1 MGATVSILWFAW
13 LRERTGHA
21 EERVELPAEVATVGA
36 LIAWLRARDAGHA
49 AALAEATR
57 VRCAVNQDF
66 AGPETPVRAGDEVAF
81 FPPVT
86 GG

>member
-1 MGATVSILWFAW
+1 MASSVSILWFAW

-21 EERVELPAEVATVGA
+21 EERVDLPAEVTNVGA
-36 LIAWLRARDAGHA
+36 LIGWLRERDPAHA
-49 AALAEATR
+49 AALAEANR

-66 AGPETPVRAGDEVAF
+66 AGPETPVRAGDEIAF